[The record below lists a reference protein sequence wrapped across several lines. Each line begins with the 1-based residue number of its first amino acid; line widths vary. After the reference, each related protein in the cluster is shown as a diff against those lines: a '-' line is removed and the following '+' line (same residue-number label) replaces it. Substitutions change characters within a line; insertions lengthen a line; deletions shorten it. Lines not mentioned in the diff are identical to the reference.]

1 MRNSA
6 SPISSLKPRASVANT
21 TPAGED
27 SKQPQADSYL
37 EILKTESMM
46 ATCLKEDTRA
56 NFKIHKM
63 IEKRR
68 KLQEEIYKMKLEV
81 QAVQNEIVD
90 ADPDFMPT
98 PLTIEEPQKVDQKNV
113 RKSQNTLQKFVTQN
127 R

>member
-1 MRNSA
+1 
-6 SPISSLKPRASVANT
+6 
-21 TPAGED
+21 
-27 SKQPQADSYL
+27 
-37 EILKTESMM
+37 M

-56 NFKIHKM
+56 NFKIMKM
-63 IEKRR
+63 IEKRK

-81 QAVQNEIVD
+81 QKVQGEIVE